1 MIFNLRFFNALFTNP
16 LTSEYKQAALG
27 TAITIPKIPNRSPKT
42 KIESNTQIPGKPTE
56 FPTTLG

>member
-16 LTSEYKQAALG
+16 LIRAYRQAALG
-27 TAITIPKIPNRSPKT
+27 TAITIPKIPNKSPKA
-42 KIESNTQIPGKPTE
+42 KIESNTQIPGNPTE